1 MNRQRIAD
9 IVAGLTIALLFAT
22 LWVIAYEIVCGLRWR
37 AAEGGTKWALIQRQL
52 HFRDGSSLTPEFFWF
67 GPDHFYR
74 RLMYPPM
81 RAEALARA
89 GVAAGA
95 LFAIA
100 GALIIAYFAT
110 RPVKHKGDARWGD
123 IGDAA
128 KASLTVKK
136 GILFGKLNGILLRSD
151 APAHILVVGPS
162 RSGKGTSFLLP
173 NGYDHVGSSV
183 WWDVKRENYDLLAR
197 FLRDRGSKVFIFNP
211 GATHSHRYNPLDFI
225 RGGPHMPTDCGTA
238 ASFIIPERADDTW
251 SGAGRMLLSAL
262 IGYVMSSQNCR
273 GQRHLRSVARM
284 TVTGKDISA
293 VLRSLVATEGA
304 MLPNWV
310 CDGFNQYVA
319 LEPET
324 RNSAVFNINMAMNP
338 WNNPLISAVTET
350 SDFDIRHLREERIAI
365 FVVCGI
371 AELVQFRPII
381 RILFQQIHDL
391 MMMERPKVKDR
402 YEVLLALDE
411 FRHLGPMPQL
421 LSMLTIS
428 AGYKFRMAIVIQS
441 ISMLDELYGKP
452 VRQTTLA
459 GSQVKLFIKIDD
471 LDTANYVSE
480 MLGDR
485 TIKVETP
492 GQRIGTGLFASRS
505 KQTHFEAQPLMSAPD
520 LRLLSFGKSIL
531 FVSGARP
538 FLIDK
543 VQHYRDQPFK
553 GFLGRYGDMKAS
565 PPMLGKWTDGDIGPL
580 LQGQGRRSEPKKTA
594 EEDLKPIDEMT
605 VSSTAPLDGGTLNV
619 AEALRPREPSTTNE
633 SLAPIVGGA
642 APSKPSAPRR
652 RQLSPALPVKG
663 VVRDYPAPVVVEAAR
678 SESDMAFRDVVAPVA
693 AANGLALL
701 TGTLT
706 GLNTA
711 FGQAG
716 AEGGS
721 IDSSL

>member
-1 MNRQRIAD
+1 M
-9 IVAGLTIALLFAT
+9 TIAYL
-22 LWVIAYEIVCGLRWR
+22 
-37 AAEGGTKWALIQRQL
+37 
-52 HFRDGSSLTPEFFWF
+52 S
-67 GPDHFYR
+67 
-74 RLMYPPM
+74 
-81 RAEALARA
+81 
-89 GVAAGA
+89 
-95 LFAIA
+95 
-100 GALIIAYFAT
+100 T

-123 IGDAA
+123 IADAA
-128 KASLTVKK
+128 KAALTGKK
-136 GILFGKLNGILLRSD
+136 GILFGKLNGVLLRSD

-173 NGYDHVGSSV
+173 NGYDHKGSSV

-197 FLRDRGSKVFIFNP
+197 YLRDGGSKVFIFNP

-262 IGYVMSSQNCR
+262 IGYVMSSENCQ

-293 VLRSLVATEGA
+293 VLRSLVASEGA
-304 MLPNWV
+304 MLPTWV

-350 SDFDIRHLREERIAI
+350 SDFDIRRLREERTAI
-365 FVVCGI
+365 FVVCSV

-391 MMMERPKVKDR
+391 MMMERPKAKDR

-428 AGYKFRMAIVIQS
+428 AGYKFRMALVIQS

-492 GQRIGTGLFASRS
+492 GARVGAGIFASKS
-505 KQTHFEAQPLMSAPD
+505 TQTHFEAQPLMSAPEV
-520 LRLLSFGKSIL
+520 RLLSFGRSIL

-553 GFLGRYGDMKAS
+553 GLLERYGDMKAS
-565 PPMLGKWTDGDIGPL
+565 APMLGEWRDADVGPL
-580 LQGQGRRSEPKKTA
+580 LNGQGRRNEPPAAVSEVPEA
-594 EEDLKPIDEMT
+594 APEA
-605 VSSTAPLDGGTLNV
+605 TAPNFLALGRETDDATATTFAAATSSVV
-619 AEALRPREPSTTNE
+619 A
-633 SLAPIVGGA
+633 VA
-642 APSKPSAPRR
+642 APASPSPPIKSSPPKR
-652 RQLSPALPVKG
+652 RQLSPAPPVKG
-663 VVRDYPAPVVVEAAR
+663 VVRDYPAPVVVDAAR
-678 SESDMAFRDVVAPVA
+678 SESDSAFQKMVRPLAQEPSVAI
-693 AANGLALL
+693 LTEALI
-701 TGTLT
+701 
-706 GLNTA
+706 GLNAA
-711 FGQAG
+711 FGRA
-716 AEGGS
+716 S
-721 IDSSL
+721 TDVSSTDRTL

>member
-1 MNRQRIAD
+1 MNRQRIANG
-9 IVAGLTIALLFAT
+9 IAGLTIALLFAV
-22 LWVIAYEIVCGLRWR
+22 LWVIAYEIVCGFRWR

-52 HFRDGSSLTPEFFWF
+52 HFRDWSSLTPEFFWL
-67 GPDHFYR
+67 GPDHCYQ

-81 RAEALARA
+81 RAEALARG
-89 GVAAGA
+89 GVAAGVLVA
-95 LFAIA
+95 LA
-100 GALIIAYFAT
+100 GLLAVGYFAT

-123 IGDAA
+123 IADAA
-128 KASLTVKK
+128 KGALTVKR
-136 GILFGKLNGILLRSD
+136 GILFGKLNGIWLRSD

-173 NGYDHVGSSV
+173 NGYDHIGSSV
-183 WWDVKRENYDLLAR
+183 WWDIKRENYDLLAR
-197 FLRDRGSKVFIFNP
+197 YLRDRGSKVFIFNP

-251 SGAGRMLLSAL
+251 SGAGRMLLATL
-262 IGYVMSSQNCR
+262 IGYVMSSPNCR

-293 VLRSLVATEGA
+293 VLRSLVASEGA
-304 MLPNWV
+304 MLPNWI

-319 LEPET
+319 LEPEI

-338 WNNPLISAVTET
+338 WNNHLISAVTET
-350 SDFDIRHLREERIAI
+350 SDFDIRRLREERAAI

-391 MMMERPKVKDR
+391 MMMERPKAKDR

-421 LSMLTIS
+421 LSMLTNS
-428 AGYKFRMAIVIQS
+428 AGYNFRMAIVIQS

-452 VRQTTLA
+452 VRQTKLA

-471 LDTANYVSE
+471 LDTAIYVSE

-492 GQRIGTGLFASRS
+492 GQRVGTGLFASKS
-505 KQTHFEAQPLMSAPD
+505 TQTHYEAQPLMSAPD

-538 FLIDK
+538 FLIEK

-553 GFLGRYGDMKAS
+553 GFLERYGDMKAS
-565 PPMLGKWTDGDIGPL
+565 PPMLGEWKDGDIGPL
-580 LQGQGRRSEPKKTA
+580 LQGRERRNEPPKTV
-594 EEDLKPIDEMT
+594 EEDSELIDEAT
-605 VSSTAPLDGGTLNV
+605 VSSPAPANRGTLDV
-619 AEALRPREPSTTNE
+619 ATTLRPREAATTNK

-642 APSKPSAPRR
+642 PASKPSAPRR
-652 RQLSPALPVKG
+652 RQLSPAPAVNG
-663 VVRDYPAPVVVEAAR
+663 VVRDYPTSVVVEAAH
-678 SESDMAFRDVVAPVA
+678 SECDLAFRELVGPLAEA
-693 AANGLALL
+693 TGLARL
-701 TGTLT
+701 TDTLT
-706 GLNTA
+706 GLNAA
-711 FGQAG
+711 FGQASND
-716 AEGGS
+716 GGS
-721 IDSSL
+721 FDSSL